1 MALGGGGRIMGA
13 SHAAFKET
21 DRTHGTTAL
30 LAQFG
35 LQSTFENGVLF
46 VEGGQS
52 ISQPDGLVQTYG
64 DHRMQMT
71 ALVLAMGCPST
82 VLVEGSELH
91 EVADPEA
98 VQRWKAA
105 GITIETVLHEPW
117 Q

>member
-1 MALGGGGRIMGA
+1 MLP
-13 SHAAFKET
+13 SKKQ
-21 DRTHGTTAL
+21 TAL
-30 LAQFG
+30 TAQRRFSLNLASNQRLKTASCSWRG
-35 LQSTFENGVLF
+35 PT
-46 VEGGQS
+46 

-105 GITIETVLHEPW
+105 GTIETVLHEPW